1 MSCIGCQKRH
11 VGCHSKCEDYANQK
25 AENEKRKAENR
36 QRYIQTAVT
45 YGYRVEKYQRLT
57 GKRNY

>member
-1 MSCIGCQKRH
+1 MSCLNCQKRH
-11 VGCHSKCEDYANQK
+11 VGCHSKCEDYAIQQ

-36 QRYIQTAVT
+36 LRYIQTVVT